1 MEVTRDELL
10 HIVKLADLNIKED
23 EVDNYLKNLE
33 DILNFA
39 KCVNEAPV
47 DDLDVSIGANMNV
60 NVFRK
65 DEVLEFADQEA
76 LLENAPDKENNMF
89 KIPKVL
95 QLFKQY
101 ILFDLIKP
109 WERKDSMYGYY
120 EFYCSRVDR
129 EA

>member
-95 QLFKQY
+95 
-101 ILFDLIKP
+101 
-109 WERKDSMYGYY
+109 
-120 EFYCSRVDR
+120 
-129 EA
+129 

>member
-10 HIVKLADLNIKED
+10 HITRLADLNIKED
-23 EVDNYLKNLE
+23 EIDNYLMNLE

-47 DDLDVSIGANMNV
+47 DELDVSIGPNTNV

-65 DEVLEFADQEA
+65 DEAIEFADKDA
-76 LLENAPDKENNMF
+76 LLENAPAKENNMF

-95 QLFKQY
+95 
-101 ILFDLIKP
+101 
-109 WERKDSMYGYY
+109 
-120 EFYCSRVDR
+120 
-129 EA
+129 